1 MARCRRRTGADS
13 DQPFD
18 RMAAAKSWTVA
29 KHTWLPLGF
38 REESGSAPVEL
49 GETCL
54 EVTDDRAQSARGEE
68 PGPRGP
74 EEF

>member
-1 MARCRRRTGADS
+1 MPSADGRKEMIRTSRLIGW
-13 DQPFD
+13 P
-18 RMAAAKSWTVA
+18 AKSWTVA

-54 EVTDDRAQSARGEE
+54 EVTDDRAESA
-68 PGPRGP
+68 
-74 EEF
+74 